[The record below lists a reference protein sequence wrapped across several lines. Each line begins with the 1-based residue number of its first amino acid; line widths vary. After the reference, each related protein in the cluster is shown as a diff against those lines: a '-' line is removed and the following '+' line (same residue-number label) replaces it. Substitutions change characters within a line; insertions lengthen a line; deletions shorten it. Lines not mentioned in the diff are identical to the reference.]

1 MSAAGGEL
9 EPAQVVRYRYEAA
22 GFWFLV
28 AFVLHLCSVGL
39 VVAGVLFARYPVVL
53 SWLSALAGV
62 SAVLSYAAFWW
73 HDWNKN
79 EAELL
84 QQRLL
89 LADSLGGAWAF
100 SERERHS
107 MHASLGA
114 RARREAAKLKTA
126 KEYYDSQSTTGAKR
140 LLDNAQESVFFTQHI
155 AHHARNQYLVWVC
168 LLVVVAL
175 SSMYVFACTLV
186 GSALN
191 ALVRIAVLFLFA
203 ALTGGVLRRGVGFGA
218 LTKTCAD
225 LDRAMDEQRKA
236 GTVELE
242 RVLPLVH
249 RYQCAL
255 ILAPLLPSSIYNRE
269 HNMLTEQWLAR
280 VSRSQAGS

>member
-1 MSAAGGEL
+1 MSAVRVEL
-9 EPAQVVRYRYEAA
+9 EPAQIVRYRYQVA
-22 GFWFLV
+22 GYWFLA

-39 VVAGVLFARYPVVL
+39 VVAGVLLACYPVVL
-53 SWLSALAGV
+53 SWLSSLAGV
-62 SAVLSYAAFWW
+62 AAVLSYVGFWW
-73 HDWNKN
+73 HDRNKN

-114 RARREAAKLKTA
+114 NARKEAAQLKTA
-126 KEYYDSQSTTGAKR
+126 DEYYDSQSVTGPQR

-155 AHHARNQYLVWVC
+155 AHHARNQYLLWVC
-168 LLVVVAL
+168 LLVVVAV
-175 SSMYVFACTLV
+175 SSIYVSACTLA
-186 GSALN
+186 GGALN

-203 ALTGGVLRRGVGFGA
+203 ALTGGVLKRGVGFSA
-218 LTKTCAD
+218 LAQTCAD
-225 LDRAMDEQRKA
+225 IDSAMDELRKA

-249 RYQCAL
+249 AYQCAL

-269 HNMLTEQWLAR
+269 HDMLTEQWLAR
-280 VSRSQAGS
+280 ASR